1 MRATSYNVCTV
12 CVLTQLKNTRNI
24 RLCPPEVPKTFDRS
38 FPRSHKANFKFQKL
52 SLFVTAVS
60 LSLSLSHRDITRDDS
75 IRHLLI
81 FTNSEVL
88 RECFQFSDSHDV
100 CEVTVRIEA
109 YDDTSVTFCAPKLIF
124 QTDYQ
129 AVNLSLN
136 SSLRDTNL
144 DNVFSILAFTIGGHT
159 RYSD

>member
-1 MRATSYNVCTV
+1 MRAISYNVCTV

-24 RLCPPEVPKTFDRS
+24 RLCPPEVPKTFDP
-38 FPRSHKANFKFQKL
+38 FPGLIKVNFKFQKHCL
-52 SLFVTAVS
+52 YNSS
-60 LSLSLSHRDITRDDS
+60 LSVSHRDITRDDS

-81 FTNSEVL
+81 LTNSEVL

-144 DNVFSILAFTIGGHT
+144 DNDFSILAFTIGGYT
-159 RYSD
+159 SYSD

>member
-1 MRATSYNVCTV
+1 MRAISYNVCTV

-24 RLCPPEVPKTFDRS
+24 RLCPPEVPKTFDPFPGLIKLILS
-38 FPRSHKANFKFQKL
+38 FKST
-52 SLFVTAVS
+52 VCITAVS
-60 LSLSLSHRDITRDDS
+60 LSLTDITRDDS

-81 FTNSEVL
+81 LTNSEVL
-88 RECFQFSDSHDV
+88 RECFQLSDSYDV

-124 QTDYQ
+124 QTGYQ

-144 DNVFSILAFTIGGHT
+144 DNDFSILAFTIGGYT
-159 RYSD
+159 SYSD